1 MNEQGIIQEKIFE
14 YVRKCSLTDINK
26 LETSTLLFREG
37 IFDSMAFIMLID
49 FIEENFGIQP
59 GDDDLIEE
67 NFESVEAITKYILRQ
82 KGIPVLGL

>member
-1 MNEQGIIQEKIFE
+1 MDEQGIIQERIFE
-14 YVRKCSLTDINK
+14 YVRKYSLADLKK
-26 LETSTLLFREG
+26 LDTSTLLFREG

-59 GDDDLIEE
+59 GEEDLIEE

-82 KGIPVLGL
+82 KGIPILNL

>member
-1 MNEQGIIQEKIFE
+1 MDQQGIIQDKIFE
-14 YVRKCSLTDINK
+14 YVRKYSLADLNK
-26 LETSTLLFREG
+26 LSTSTLLFREG

-59 GDDDLIEE
+59 GEEDLIEE

-82 KGIPVLGL
+82 KNIPILNN